1 MPFIIKE
8 TDDLTQKGT
17 NTSFEYLLK
26 SAMNY
31 LDNENSNI
39 VRWRSNIDLR
49 KINFMSLDTAEK
61 QKLIETHQ
69 VHPTDTGSVEVQV
82 AMLSKRISKLS
93 DHLQG
98 NIHDFAS
105 RQGLLKM
112 IGKRKRL
119 LSFIKD
125 KNVQRYQELV
135 KKIGIR
141 GWFQLMKK
149 KQSKKK
155 TQFKK
160 KKNYP
165 EKTAFANL
173 EKASSTAT
181 TPKRSST
188 GIPKYV
194 ADRMARRIF
203 FTAGIPTILGMS
215 VFVVSYIIVTRN
227 IAEIPPSSTIAIS
240 ALFFLLGLAG
250 LSFGILSA
258 SWDKEPGS
266 FFGIENIP
274 MNIQRAK
281 AAFKPATQ
289 NFEDKS

>member
-1 MPFIIKE
+1 M
-8 TDDLTQKGT
+8 T
-17 NTSFEYLLK
+17 
-26 SAMNY
+26 
-31 LDNENSNI
+31 
-39 VRWRSNIDLR
+39 
-49 KINFMSLDTAEK
+49 LDTAEK
-61 QKLIETHQ
+61 QKLIESHQ

-82 AMLSKRISKLS
+82 AMLSERISKLS

-98 NIHDFAS
+98 NIHDYAS

-119 LSFIKD
+119 LSYIKD
-125 KNVQRYQELV
+125 KNPQNYQDLI

-141 GWFQLMKK
+141 GWFLLMKK
-149 KQSKKK
+149 KQA
-155 TQFKK
+155 K
-160 KKNYP
+160 KKNITKKKNISESNAFRNI
-165 EKTAFANL
+165 EKKVPTVTSRT
-173 EKASSTAT
+173 KQSS
-181 TPKRSST
+181 

-203 FTAGIPTILGMS
+203 FTAGIPTIIGMS

-240 ALFFLLGLAG
+240 ALFFLLGLGG

-274 MNIQRAK
+274 LNIERAK
-281 AAFKPATQ
+281 AAFRPASQ
-289 NFEDKS
+289 NFEEKK

>member
-1 MPFIIKE
+1 
-8 TDDLTQKGT
+8 
-17 NTSFEYLLK
+17 
-26 SAMNY
+26 
-31 LDNENSNI
+31 
-39 VRWRSNIDLR
+39 
-49 KINFMSLDTAEK
+49 MSLDTAEK

-69 VHPTDTGSVEVQV
+69 VHATDTGSVEVQV
-82 AMLSKRISKLS
+82 AILSKRISKLS
-93 DHLQG
+93 EHLQG

-119 LSFIKD
+119 LSYIKD
-125 KNVQRYQELV
+125 KNIQKYQDLL

-141 GWFQLMKK
+141 GWIPLMKK

-155 TQFKK
+155 ILNRK
-160 KKNYP
+160 KKNLSK
-165 EKTAFANL
+165 KTAFANL
-173 EKASSTAT
+173 ENKSNIANPPRQSS
-181 TPKRSST
+181 S

-203 FTAGIPTILGMS
+203 FTAGIPTIMGMS

-240 ALFFLLGLAG
+240 AFFFLLGLAG

-274 MNIQRAK
+274 MNIKRAK

-289 NFEDKS
+289 NFEENN